1 MKVAVLMGGRSGE
14 HAVSLRSG
22 AAVLGALDALGWQAV
37 RVVLTQ
43 DGRAEWPDG
52 EGSVGE
58 ALLALERA
66 SVDCAFIAMHGEE
79 GEDGRIQGALELLRI
94 PYQGSGVQAS
104 AIGLDKARTKG
115 ELRLAG
121 LPLAADRLL
130 VAGPDG
136 LAQDALEA
144 TAREL
149 SLPLAL
155 KTLASG
161 SSVGV
166 ALVRSLDALLETA
179 PAMVKPG
186 ESLLV
191 EAFVAGREFTL
202 PVLEREDGTPEAL
215 PVVEIRPRTAA
226 FFDYEAKYTP
236 GATDELCP
244 APIAPELEARLRAL
258 GVRAHQALGCS
269 GYSRTDCIVSADGA
283 VALLEVNTLPGL
295 TAESLLPKAA
305 QAAGLSFPALVERLV
320 LRGIARHRHKPGR
333 PG

>member
-1 MKVAVLMGGRSGE
+1 MGGRSGE

-22 AAVLGALDALGWQAV
+22 AAVLGALETLGWEGLGF
-37 RVVLTQ
+37 VLTEA
-43 DGRAEWPDG
+43 GGARWPGAEG
-52 EGSVGE
+52 TVGE

-66 SVDCAFIAMHGEE
+66 AVDCVFIAMHGEQ
-79 GEDGRIQGALELLRI
+79 GEDGRVQGALELLRI

-104 AIGLDKARTKG
+104 AIGLDKARTKDV
-115 ELRLAG
+115 LRHAG

-130 VAGPDG
+130 VAGQAG
-136 LAQDALEA
+136 LSSEALLA

-155 KTLASG
+155 KTMASG

-166 ALVRSLDALLETA
+166 ALVRTLDELLATA
-179 PAMVKPG
+179 PTMVGPG
-186 ESLLV
+186 ENLLV
-191 EAFVAGREFTL
+191 EAYVAGREFTL
-202 PVLEREDGTPEAL
+202 PVLERLDGTPEAL

-244 APIAPELEARLRAL
+244 APIEPDLEARLRAL
-258 GVRAHQALGCS
+258 GVRAHLALGCS
-269 GYSRTDCIVSADGA
+269 GYSRTDCIVASDGT

-295 TAESLLPKAA
+295 TTESLLPKAA
-305 QAAGLSFPALVERLV
+305 QAAGLSFPALIERLV
-320 LRGIARHRHKPGR
+320 VRAIGRHRPEARQKPS
-333 PG
+333 